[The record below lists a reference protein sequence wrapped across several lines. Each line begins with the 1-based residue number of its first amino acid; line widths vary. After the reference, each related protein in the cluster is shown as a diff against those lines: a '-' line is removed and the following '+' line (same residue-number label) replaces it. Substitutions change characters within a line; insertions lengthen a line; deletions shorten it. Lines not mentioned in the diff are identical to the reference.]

1 MYSCRPVKMKSHKLC
16 QKLKRKTRAIQTR
29 YPGQL
34 TLLLS
39 IWMYL
44 KSVTHTFFTENYF
57 IELVKWNDWI
67 KYNTYPINIYSA
79 STWLMITNP
88 LVDYSQMDFVVYN
101 FSFEKFNNF
110 VNNSEIIVSS
120 ISFFSYFRNGINF
133 MLLLAGLFKL

>member
-1 MYSCRPVKMKSHKLC
+1 
-16 QKLKRKTRAIQTR
+16 
-29 YPGQL
+29 
-34 TLLLS
+34 
-39 IWMYL
+39 
-44 KSVTHTFFTENYF
+44 
-57 IELVKWNDWI
+57 
-67 KYNTYPINIYSA
+67 
-79 STWLMITNP
+79 MITNP